1 MTRLYCL
8 LFVLTTVSAVA
19 QKPVSPKQIQ
29 EFDTY
34 VERVRQQWDIPGLA
48 ITVVKDG
55 RVLFAKGYGVR
66 ELSGASVPGT
76 SASGTTPANVG
87 PVDTQTLFACASTT
101 KAMTVTLLGM
111 LVDAGKLRWD
121 DPVYQYLPELQFYE
135 PYVTRQVTIRDL
147 LLHNTGV
154 GGTDFF
160 TSAMDIPASDMF
172 RRMVLVRPS
181 YSFRSGYVYQNT
193 MYSAAGR
200 IIERLTGK
208 TWAETIQARIFQP
221 LGMTRTV
228 PKRGY
233 IKDDNLTRPHVRIN
247 DTIRVIPYGPDSE
260 IGSAGA
266 VWSSADDIGKWVICM
281 LDSGKYAGGRLL
293 KPATWTEI
301 FRPQTMVPD
310 DEYATMQVLKPN
322 WFTYSLGWY
331 QHDYRGHKVNFHTG
345 SLAGLTAITGQL
357 PDEKLGV
364 FVFGNLDHAEGR
376 HALLYKTLD
385 WFALGGNRDWSS
397 EFKNLYDG
405 LAVQSRKARQ
415 ALEFRRVANTKT
427 TLPLSAYAGTYTS
440 PLYGEATVTVTGDR
454 LTFNL
459 NNVLTATLP
468 HWQYDT
474 FRGSYDKAWNG
485 TAMAQFTLSPAG
497 TVQTL
502 LFDGL
507 LFQRKL

>member
-1 MTRLYCL
+1 MMRLYAL
-8 LFVLTTVSAVA
+8 LFMLVALPTLA
-19 QKPVSPKQIQ
+19 QKAISPKQIQ
-29 EFDTY
+29 AFDQY
-34 VERVRQQWDIPGLA
+34 AARVRRDWEIPGMA
-48 ITVVKDG
+48 VTVVKDG
-55 RVLFAKGYGVR
+55 RVLFSKGYGVR
-66 ELSGASVPGT
+66 E
-76 SASGTTPANVG
+76 VG
-87 PVDTQTLFACASTT
+87 RPEPVDTQTLFACASTT

-160 TSAMDIPASDMF
+160 TSAMTIPANEMF
-172 RRMVLVRPS
+172 RRMVLVKPS
-181 YSFRSGYVYQNT
+181 YSFRAGYVYQNT

-200 IIERLTGK
+200 IIERLMGK
-208 TWAETIQARIFQP
+208 TWAEAMRERIFQP

-233 IKDDNLTRPHVRIN
+233 IADDNLTRPHVRIN
-247 DTIRVIPYGPDSE
+247 DTIRAIPYGLDSE

-266 VWSSADDIGKWVICM
+266 VWSSADDISKWVICM
-281 LDSGKYAGGRLL
+281 LDSGRYAGGRLL
-293 KPATWTEI
+293 TPATWAEI

-345 SLAGLTAITGQL
+345 SLSGLTAITGQL

-376 HALLYKTLD
+376 HALLYKTFD
-385 WFALGGNRDWSS
+385 WFALGGTRDWSAD
-397 EFKNLYDG
+397 FKALYDG
-405 LAVQSRKARQ
+405 LDRQRWKAEQAVSAQ
-415 ALEFRRVANTKT
+415 RVADTKP
-427 TLPLSAYAGTYTS
+427 TLPLLAYAGTYTS

-454 LTFNL
+454 LAFNV

-468 HWQYDT
+468 HWHYDT
-474 FRGSYDKAWNG
+474 FRGAYDKAWYG
-485 TAMAQFTLSPAG
+485 KVMAQFTLNPAG
-497 TVQTL
+497 RIQTL
-502 LFDGL
+502 SFDGL
-507 LFQRKL
+507 TFGRKP

>member
-1 MTRLYCL
+1 MKVSHTL
-8 LFVLTTVSAVA
+8 LFVLITAVSLA
-19 QKPVSPKQIQ
+19 QQPVSQKQIQ
-29 EFDTY
+29 AFDQY
-34 VERVRQQWDIPGLA
+34 VERVRREWEVPGLA
-48 ITVVKDG
+48 ITVVKEG

-66 ELSGASVPGT
+66 ELPGSRST
-76 SASGTTPANVG
+76 KPE

-111 LVDAGKLRWD
+111 LVDAGRLRWD

-135 PYVTRQVTIRDL
+135 PYVTRQVTVRDL

-154 GGTDFF
+154 GSTDFF
-160 TSAMDIPASDMF
+160 TGAMNIPVNEMF
-172 RRMVLVRPS
+172 RRMILVKPG
-181 YSFRSGYVYQNT
+181 YSFRSNYIYQNT

-200 IIERLTGK
+200 IIERLMGK
-208 TWAETIQARIFQP
+208 TWAETIRERIFLP

-233 IKDDNLTRPHVRIN
+233 ITDNNLTRPHFRIN

-266 VWSSADDIGKWVICM
+266 VWSSAEDISKWVICM

-310 DEYATMQVLKPN
+310 DEYATMQILKPN

-345 SLAGLTAITGQL
+345 SLPGLTAIIGHL

-376 HALLYKTLD
+376 HALLYKTFD
-385 WFALGGNRDWSS
+385 WFALGGTRDWSS
-397 EFKNLYDG
+397 EFKVLYDG
-405 LAVQSRKARQ
+405 LDAQRRKAEQ
-415 ALEFRRVANTKT
+415 TIEAQRVTNTKP
-427 TLPLSAYAGTYTS
+427 TLPVSAYVGTYTS
-440 PLYGEATVTVTGDR
+440 SLYGEVTVTVVANQ
-454 LTFNL
+454 LVFNV

-474 FRGSYDKAWNG
+474 FRGRYDKVWLGNA
-485 TAMAQFTLSPAG
+485 TAQFTLNSAG
-497 TVQTL
+497 QIHTL
-502 LFDGL
+502 TFNEMD
-507 LFQRKL
+507 FQRKL

>member
-1 MTRLYCL
+1 MMRLYAL
-8 LFVLTTVSAVA
+8 LFLLVALPTLA
-19 QKPVSPKQIQ
+19 QKAFSTKQIQ
-29 EFDTY
+29 AFDQY
-34 VERVRQQWDIPGLA
+34 AERVRRDWAIPGMA

-55 RVLFAKGYGVR
+55 RVLFSKGYGVR
-66 ELSGASVPGT
+66 E
-76 SASGTTPANVG
+76 VG
-87 PVDTQTLFACASTT
+87 RPEPVDTQTLFACASTT

-160 TSAMDIPASDMF
+160 TSAMTIPANEMF
-172 RRMVLVRPS
+172 RRMVLVKPV
-181 YSFRSGYVYQNT
+181 YSFRAGYVYQNT

-200 IIERLTGK
+200 IIERLMGK
-208 TWAETIQARIFQP
+208 TWSEAIRERIFQP

-233 IKDDNLTRPHVRIN
+233 IADNNLTRPHVRIN
-247 DTIRVIPYGPDSE
+247 DTIRVIPYGLDSE

-266 VWSSADDIGKWVICM
+266 VWSSADDISKWVICM
-281 LDSGKYAGGRLL
+281 LDSGRYAGGRLL
-293 KPATWTEI
+293 KPATWAEI

-345 SLAGLTAITGQL
+345 SLSGLTAITGQL

-376 HALLYKTLD
+376 HALLYKTFD
-385 WFALGGNRDWSS
+385 WFALGGTRDWSAD
-397 EFKNLYDG
+397 FKTLYDG
-405 LAVQSRKARQ
+405 LDRQ
-415 ALEFRRVANTKT
+415 RQNAEQAINAQRVANTKPT
-427 TLPLSAYAGTYTS
+427 VPLAAYAGTYTS
-440 PLYGEATVTVTGDR
+440 PLYGEATVTVTGNR
-454 LTFNL
+454 LAINV
-459 NNVLTATLP
+459 NEVLTATLS
-468 HWQYDT
+468 HWHYDT
-474 FRGSYDKAWNG
+474 FRGAYDKAWYGNA
-485 TAMAQFTLSPAG
+485 TAQFTLNPAG
-497 TVQTL
+497 RVQTL
-502 LFDGL
+502 LVDGL
-507 LFQRKL
+507 TFGRKP

>member
-1 MTRLYCL
+1 MMRLYAL
-8 LFVLTTVSAVA
+8 LFALVA
-19 QKPVSPKQIQ
+19 LPTLAQNAISPKQIQ
-29 EFDTY
+29 AFDQY
-34 VERVRQQWDIPGLA
+34 AERVRRDWEIPGMA

-55 RVLFAKGYGVR
+55 RVLFSKGYGVR
-66 ELSGASVPGT
+66 E
-76 SASGTTPANVG
+76 VG
-87 PVDTQTLFACASTT
+87 RSEPVDAQTLFACASTT
-101 KAMTVTLLGM
+101 KAMTVALLGM

-160 TSAMDIPASDMF
+160 TSAMTIPANEMF
-172 RRMVLVRPS
+172 RRMVLVKPS
-181 YSFRSGYVYQNT
+181 YPFRAGYVYQNT
-193 MYSAAGR
+193 LYSAAGR
-200 IIERLTGK
+200 IIERLLGK
-208 TWAETIQARIFQP
+208 TWAEAMRERIFQP

-233 IKDDNLTRPHVRIN
+233 IADDNLTRPHVRIN
-247 DTIRVIPYGPDSE
+247 DTIRVIPYGLDSE

-266 VWSSADDIGKWVICM
+266 VWSSADDISKWVICM
-281 LDSGKYAGGRLL
+281 LDSGRYAGGRLL
-293 KPATWTEI
+293 KPATWAEI

-345 SLAGLTAITGQL
+345 SLSGLTAITGQL

-376 HALLYKTLD
+376 HALLYKTFD
-385 WFALGGNRDWSS
+385 WFALGGTRDWSAD
-397 EFKNLYDG
+397 FKALYDG
-405 LAVQSRKARQ
+405 LARQSRNAELAINAQ
-415 ALEFRRVANTKT
+415 RVANTKP
-427 TLPLSAYAGTYTS
+427 TLLLSAYAGTYTS

-454 LTFNL
+454 LAFNV
-459 NNVLTATLP
+459 NDVLTATLP
-468 HWQYDT
+468 HWHYDT
-474 FRGSYDKAWNG
+474 FRGAYEKAWYG
-485 TAMAQFTLSPAG
+485 TATAQFTLNPAG
-497 TVQTL
+497 RVQTL
-502 LFDGL
+502 SFDGL
-507 LFQRKL
+507 TFGRKQ